1 MHFADRGE
9 MPMRPARGADGPAG
23 RRRPPGG
30 RSGGRL
36 GGTVLEGTQRGGW
49 RNAAPLVAIVRRS
62 AESILNPEPLPGRT
76 KSAIESLK
84 TFVQRH
90 GVKRRQIPPDA
101 RPGRDPRI
109 FAIVCITN
117 RPDFKEH
124 MWPCLN
130 APYRRPRPTPSW
142 A

>member
-1 MHFADRGE
+1 VHFADRGE
-9 MPMRPARGADGPAG
+9 TPMRPARGADGPAG

-30 RSGGRL
+30 RSGGRQ

-49 RNAAPLVAIVRRS
+49 RNAAPLIAIVRQS
-62 AESILNPEPLPGRT
+62 AESILNPEPLLARA
-76 KSAIESLK
+76 KSGIESLDDICPR
-84 TFVQRH
+84 Q
-90 GVKRRQIPPDA
+90 GAMRRPIPPDA

-130 APYRRPRPTPSW
+130 APYRRPHPTPSW